1 MSPSSN
7 ARDISLKYIKMMQ
20 TMTTDMINKNEQP
33 EDIFKDYNTVYT
45 LISEE
50 MTQNNDSSVFFNSLH
65 LSSSL
70 DIIYKIIEN
79 EFNSFKKEIS
89 HPSLTISKSWLSSKS
104 YAKFISLLVNTL

>member
-89 HPSLTISKSWLSSKS
+89 HPSLTISKSWLS
-104 YAKFISLLVNTL
+104 